1 MGQRT
6 RVWCA
11 VLFTAAPVFAQ
22 TPAPRM
28 WEMPCATRR
37 SWWHTSCLLK
47 KMKKELPILR
57 GHPERGEEISHAD
70 PEMFIMMIDRGRMVW
85 LDL

>member
-1 MGQRT
+1 MVQKLDLAENT
-6 RVWCA
+6 RYRQA
-11 VLFTAAPVFAQ
+11 GFEGGHADI
-22 TPAPRM
+22 
-28 WEMPCATRR
+28 
-37 SWWHTSCLLK
+37 TSYLLK